1 LKVEENGL
9 AITRRGYIRLFGQ
22 TAVALGALK
31 VLSLIPTQGNGQ
43 TVRPPGAV
51 DEAFFNLLCVRCGIC
66 LEVCPTGAIVFTGF
80 EGGLAAANSPKIDP
94 LLGPCEFYRGRCE
107 GLMQCTQHCPTG
119 ALQQVD
125 RQQVKL
131 GTVSFDRDHCLAY
144 QGQECVVCSEMC
156 PVVGAITVTEDLK
169 PSFDLSKCVGC
180 GTCVYSCPA
189 SPKAL
194 TLLPD
199 GATRATW

>member
-1 LKVEENGL
+1 L
-9 AITRRGYIRLFGQ
+9 AITRRDYIRLFGQ

-31 VLSLIPTQGNGQ
+31 VFSLIHARANAQ

-51 DEAFFNLLCVRCGIC
+51 DEVYFNLLCVRCGIC
-66 LEVCPTGAIVFTGF
+66 LEVCPTGAIVFVGF
-80 EGGLAAANSPKIDP
+80 EDGLAAANSPKIDP
-94 LLGPCEFYRGRCE
+94 LIGPCEFYRGRCE
-107 GLMQCTQHCPTG
+107 DRMQCTQHCPTG
-119 ALQQVD
+119 ALEQVD
-125 RQQVKL
+125 RLQVKL

-156 PVVGAITVTEDLK
+156 PVEGAITVTEDLK
-169 PSFDLSKCVGC
+169 PSFHLPKCVGC

-199 GATRATW
+199 GATRAT